1 MLKCGRGGLG
11 IIGRY
16 KDWEAGRGRIK
27 NGGSGYKQWYYGRGR
42 KKSSHFPLYLLQLLS
57 TAGILIR

>member
-11 IIGRY
+11 IIERY

-42 KKSSHFPLYLLQLLS
+42 EKAVIFLFISCNCCQPSVY
-57 TAGILIR
+57 